1 MRRVVKRPLLATRTK
16 RLSLPSPPSTMPWAR
31 EGRGLRQEQLAR
43 LVAAPLV
50 LETTDRQAIT
60 GSVILTSSHVIQG
73 FSSGTKE
80 LDD

>member
-1 MRRVVKRPLLATRTK
+1 LRR
-16 RLSLPSPPSTMPWAR
+16 
-31 EGRGLRQEQLAR
+31 EQLAR

-80 LDD
+80 LND